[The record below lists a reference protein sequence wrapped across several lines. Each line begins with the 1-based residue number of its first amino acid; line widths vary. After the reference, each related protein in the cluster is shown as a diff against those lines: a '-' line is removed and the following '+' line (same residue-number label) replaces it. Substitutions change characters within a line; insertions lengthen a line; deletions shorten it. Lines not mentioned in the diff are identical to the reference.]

1 MGDTDLSGSLV
12 KTQLV
17 PQLLLANRTWCIDLV
32 AQNEERY
39 LVQRLDRYCFIAKA
53 RSLTLDAVF
62 KQEQKATWLD

>member
-1 MGDTDLSGSLV
+1 MVGHTDLSGSLV

-39 LVQRLDRYCFIAKA
+39 LVQRFDRYCFVTKA
-53 RSLTLDAVF
+53 RALTSDVVLGKSG
-62 KQEQKATWLD
+62 KQAA